1 MIIKQTIGNKEL
13 WQREKTLFLSGTTI
27 FQF

>member
-1 MIIKQTIGNKEL
+1 MKVVRAIGNKEL
-13 WQREKTLFLSGTTI
+13 LGREKTLFLSGTTI